1 MQLVPAS
8 SNGSI
13 PGHSWPHSQVSGAS
27 GQACLRKEKALPY
40 GSWGEN
46 CVKQQGEDQGAGKE
60 IPLQLLEK
68 TMLEHIST
76 RQSVEDTMSEQ
87 EGQP

>member
-1 MQLVPAS
+1 M
-8 SNGSI
+8 
-13 PGHSWPHSQVSGAS
+13 
-27 GQACLRKEKALPY
+27 
-40 GSWGEN
+40 
-46 CVKQQGEDQGAGKE
+46 KQQGEDQGAGKQ

-76 RQSVEDTMSEQ
+76 RQSVEDTVSEQ